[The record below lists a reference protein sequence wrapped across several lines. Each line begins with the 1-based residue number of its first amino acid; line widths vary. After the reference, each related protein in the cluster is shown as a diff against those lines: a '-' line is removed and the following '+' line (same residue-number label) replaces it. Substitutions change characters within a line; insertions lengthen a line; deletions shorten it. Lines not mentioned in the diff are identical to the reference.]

1 MTRALLLAFLGSM
14 SVAQAQQPDSTPRTP
29 QDFAIQRARK
39 LIDADNTAEG
49 RKVLDSL
56 LKALPPDH
64 PAYAEALYWR
74 GASAPTAVDA
84 ERDYRR
90 LLVEAPLAPRA
101 EDAMLQLAQ
110 LEQARGDRRS
120 ASDHLQRFLISF
132 PNNPARPRVAVS
144 LVRLLFD
151 QGLVARGCD
160 ALRMGREAVPQQN
173 LELRNQLEFYAPR
186 CVVLEAPSR
195 NPTPNVAPS
204 RDTASRAPSRAPSRD
219 TASRAPTRDTASRA
233 PTPVPPSRAVPSPS
247 PSPSPAAPAAP
258 APSTSPKPANA
269 PPSTAKAGAS
279 FYSVQVA
286 AYDLQ
291 ESAARLA
298 STLMD
303 RGLEARVD
311 GAVKPFRVRI
321 GKYATRAEA
330 VKAAA
335 TLKAQGMEGFV
346 TLVSP

>member
-1 MTRALLLAFLGSM
+1 MTRALLLAFLGCL
-14 SVAQAQQPDSTPRTP
+14 SVAQAQQPDSTPHTP

-39 LIDADNTAEG
+39 LIDAENTVEG
-49 RKVLDSL
+49 RRVLDSL

-186 CVVLEAPSR
+186 CVVLEASPR
-195 NPTPNVAPS
+195 NPTPDVAPTRDTARRAPN
-204 RDTASRAPSRAPSRD
+204 RDTASRAPSPI
-219 TASRAPTRDTASRA
+219 
-233 PTPVPPSRAVPSPS
+233 PPSPAVTSPS
-247 PSPSPAAPAAP
+247 PSPSAP
-258 APSTSPKPANA
+258 APNTSPKPVNL
-269 PPSTAKAGAS
+269 PPSTAKAGTS

-291 ESAARLA
+291 ESAARLV
-298 STLMD
+298 STLVD

-311 GAVKPFRVRI
+311 GTVKPFRVRI

-335 TLKAQGMEGFV
+335 TLKAQGQEGFV
-346 TLVSP
+346 TLVAP

>member
-1 MTRALLLAFLGSM
+1 MTRTLVLAILACASI
-14 SVAQAQQPDSTPRTP
+14 ARAQQPEAPPRTP
-29 QDFAIQRARK
+29 QDSAIQRARR
-39 LIDADNTAEG
+39 LIEADNIADA
-49 RKVLDSL
+49 RRVLDSL
-56 LKALPPDH
+56 LKAIPTEH
-64 PAYAEALYWR
+64 PSFAEALYWR
-74 GASAPTAVDA
+74 AATAPAAVDA

-90 LLVEAPLAPRA
+90 LLVEAPLSTRA

-120 ASDHLQRFLISF
+120 ASDHLQRFLISY

-160 ALRMGREAVPQQN
+160 ALRLAKEAIPVGS

-186 CVVLEAPSR
+186 CVVLEAP
-195 NPTPNVAPS
+195 PQTPPADTATR
-204 RDTASRAPSRAPSRD
+204 RDTVAR
-219 TASRAPTRDTASRA
+219 
-233 PTPVPPSRAVPSPS
+233 
-247 PSPSPAAPAAP
+247 AP
-258 APSTSPKPANA
+258 API
-269 PPSTAKAGAS
+269 PPSPPAPTATPSPRPVSAPASTATAGK

-298 STLMD
+298 RTLVE

-311 GAVKPFRVRI
+311 GQVKPFRVRI

-330 VKAAA
+330 VQAAA